1 MNELLIDYG
10 TAKSKRMTYIV
21 IGAYLALFCLYFC
34 ITEGV
39 AGQFSVLF
47 FCALVGIVLASILVL
62 GNSLWL
68 QAPVLKIDNE
78 FIASNPSGQKGITVS
93 WTSVSRVNIGVS
105 YIVFNVN
112 GGTKQQK
119 IDLSSIYYSDIK
131 EAKAKIIEICEY
143 KNIPYLND

>member
-10 TAKSKRMTYIV
+10 MPKGKRMTNV
-21 IGAYLALFCLYFC
+21 IIGSYLALFCLYFS

-39 AGQFSVLF
+39 AGRFSVLF
-47 FCALVGIVLASILVL
+47 FFALVGIILAAILIL
-62 GNSLWL
+62 SNSLWI
-68 QAPVLKIDNE
+68 QAPVLRIDNE
-78 FIASNPSGQKGITVS
+78 FIASNPQGQKGITVS

-105 YIVFNVN
+105 YIVFSVN
-112 GGTKQQK
+112 GGAKQQK

>member
-10 TAKSKRMTYIV
+10 KPKGKRITTIAVGSYF
-21 IGAYLALFCLYFC
+21 ALFCLYFC

-39 AGQFSVLF
+39 AERFSVLF
-47 FCALVGIVLASILVL
+47 LCALVGFILASVLVLA
-62 GNSLWL
+62 NTLWL
-68 QAPVLKIDNE
+68 PDPVLRIDNE
-78 FIASNPSGQKGITVS
+78 IVKSNPPKQKGITVS

-105 YIVFNVN
+105 YVVFSVN
-112 GGTKQQK
+112 GGVKQQK

-131 EAKAKIIEICEY
+131 AVKATIIELCEY